1 MSNDLKNKGYI
12 VIDDILSIEDQDLL
26 LKNIFSNH
34 KDQPGFLYTKNITP
48 NYFKFNFK
56 NLETQTVL
64 SSTLIKPRIESI
76 IKTSLKVEK
85 MFITHGYYKIIENI
99 SKKLDWNLSPSD
111 IIRAKLNLQFKS
123 LTGNREHHNVP
134 HVDIAFENNDDPISY
149 YSLIYYVNDSDAYT
163 YLFNKKIIYEED
175 YENTNTEE
183 GIKVL
188 KKIRSK
194 KGRVLLFDGNILHT
208 GSNPIKDE
216 FRLVFNAVL
225 KDAFK

>member
-99 SKKLDWNLSPSD
+99 SKKLDWNLLPSD

-163 YLFNKKIIYEED
+163 YLFNKKIIYAED

-188 KKIRSK
+188 KKLDPKRVEFYFLMVTYYIR
-194 KGRVLLFDGNILHT
+194 GVIL
-208 GSNPIKDE
+208 
-216 FRLVFNAVL
+216 
-225 KDAFK
+225 